1 MTIQDAKTVSGEIEK
16 EAKKKTKLNYLQQ
29 INIYITFQ
37 YCLMDAKA
45 FAWKSVTDL
54 ALLNSR
60 IGKAIP
66 KGDNKWEK
74 GKLKCIGAS
83 KDMSELMRMVRAIA
97 SVS

>member
-1 MTIQDAKTVSGEIEK
+1 
-16 EAKKKTKLNYLQQ
+16 
-29 INIYITFQ
+29 
-37 YCLMDAKA
+37 MDGKA

-54 ALLNSR
+54 SSNSR

-74 GKLKCIGAS
+74 GKLICIGAS

-97 SVS
+97 SMS

>member
-1 MTIQDAKTVSGEIEK
+1 
-16 EAKKKTKLNYLQQ
+16 
-29 INIYITFQ
+29 
-37 YCLMDAKA
+37 MDGKA

-74 GKLKCIGAS
+74 EKLIICIGAS
-83 KDMSELMRMVRAIA
+83 EDMSELMRMIRAIA
-97 SVS
+97 SMS

>member
-1 MTIQDAKTVSGEIEK
+1 MWLYRI
-16 EAKKKTKLNYLQQ
+16 KLFTTNKYLH
-29 INIYITFQ
+29 YIAIF
-37 YCLMDAKA
+37 CLVDGKA

-74 GKLKCIGAS
+74 GKLIICIGAS
-83 KDMSELMRMVRAIA
+83 EDMSELMRMIRAIA
-97 SVS
+97 SMS